1 MSEENTQKS
10 TESVENQEQTANDVK
25 VQDAVSEV
33 DKQLQEAQDSSESSP
48 ESAEEALEALDEAG
62 EGASKETK
70 EAIKNLKRK
79 LLLKVDGE
87 EIEEEVDLS
96 DEDYLK
102 KQLQLAKVSQKRMQ
116 EYANLEK
123 EVRDF
128 VQALK
133 EDPKK
138 VLSDPSVGID
148 LKKLAQSVIEEE
160 IENSKKS
167 PEQLEKERL
176 ESELR
181 ELKRRHEEEQKKRQE
196 EEFQRL
202 EQQEAERYD
211 MLMTKALEKA
221 DVPKTPYVVKKMADY
236 MYLGLQENI
245 DLKPDDVLPLVR
257 EEIQNDIKQMFS
269 VMPEKLVEELIGSEV
284 LNKIRKNRVAKAK
297 SAPKSLKKSVSDTGK
312 TKEEKEA
319 KKKTFK
325 EFFGV

>member
-1 MSEENTQKS
+1 MSEENTQQS
-10 TESVENQEQTANDVK
+10 TDSVENQSQTAEEVNVT
-25 VQDAVSEV
+25 DAVSEM
-33 DKQLQEAQDSSESSP
+33 DEKLQSAQSNEEGP
-48 ESAEEALEALDEAG
+48 ESAEEALEALDEAA

-70 EAIKNLKRK
+70 EAIKDLKRK
-79 LLLKVDGE
+79 LILKVDGE
-87 EIEEEVDLS
+87 EIEEEIDLG

-133 EDPKK
+133 EDPKR

-148 LKKLAQSVIEEE
+148 LKELAQAVIEEE

-176 ESELR
+176 EAELR
-181 ELKRRHEEEQKKRQE
+181 ELKQKHEEEQKRRQD

-211 MLMTKALEKA
+211 MLMTRALEKA

-236 MYLGLQENI
+236 MYLGLQQGIE
-245 DLKPDDVLPLVR
+245 LKPDDVLPLVR
-257 EEIQNDIKQMFS
+257 EEIQSDIKQMFS

-284 LNKIRKNRVAKAK
+284 LGKIRKSRVEKAK
-297 SAPKSLKKSVSDTGK
+297 KAPKSLKKSVSDTGK
-312 TKEEKEA
+312 TKEQKTAE
-319 KKKTFK
+319 KKTFK
-325 EFFGV
+325 QFFGV